1 MVVPLLS
8 LGEVKAVV
16 TLVGNALRRFGPTD
30 LSLAEDI
37 ARRAALAMDN
47 ARLYREAHDA
57 NRAKDEF
64 LATVS
69 HELRTPLNAILG
81 WTRLLRE
88 ESLDKATVTR
98 ALETIERNGKSQAQL
113 IEDILDASRIIT
125 GKLRLISEPVELIS
139 VIRSALDAVRPTA
152 NTKGVLLEENL
163 DYPYRIMGDADRLQ
177 QIASNLLTNAIKFTP
192 KGGRVLVKLERI
204 HSSIQLS
211 VSDTGKG
218 INPEFL
224 PHVFDRFT
232 QAEQTSSRAHGGLGL
247 GLAIVRTLVELHG
260 GRVHVE
266 SAGEGMGS
274 TFFVNLPIVA
284 VSLLPGAED
293 GESSSLPGLKGLR
306 VLVVDDETDARDI
319 LTHVLQ
325 GYGMETEAAASAF
338 EALAK
343 VESYRPDV
351 IVSDVGMPEAD
362 GYWLM
367 TQVRALPQEQ
377 GGETPAIAL
386 TAYGSA
392 EDRVR
397 ALSCGYHLHLS
408 KPAEAPALAKAIAM
422 ATGRAGKAFGA

>member
-1 MVVPLLS
+1 M
-8 LGEVKAVV
+8 
-16 TLVGNALRRFGPTD
+16 R
-30 LSLAEDI
+30 
-37 ARRAALAMDN
+37 
-47 ARLYREAHDA
+47 
-57 NRAKDEF
+57 
-64 LATVS
+64 
-69 HELRTPLNAILG
+69 
-81 WTRLLRE
+81 
-88 ESLDKATVTR
+88 R

-125 GKLRLISEPVELIS
+125 GKLRLISEPVELTS

-152 NTKGVLLEENL
+152 NTKGILLEESL

-177 QIASNLLTNAIKFTP
+177 QIAANLLTNAIKFTP
-192 KGGRVLVKLERI
+192 KGGRVHVKLERI

-218 INPEFL
+218 IKPEFL

-266 SAGEGMGS
+266 SAGEGKGS
-274 TFFVNLPIVA
+274 TFFVNLPVAA
-284 VSLLPGAED
+284 VSLLPGTED
-293 GESSSLPGLKGLR
+293 SESSSLPGLKGLR

-351 IVSDVGMPEAD
+351 IVSDVGMPESRRLLAHD
-362 GYWLM
+362 S
-367 TQVRALPQEQ
+367 
-377 GGETPAIAL
+377 
-386 TAYGSA
+386 SA
-392 EDRVR
+392 V
-397 ALSCGYHLHLS
+397 SFPG
-408 KPAEAPALAKAIAM
+408 
-422 ATGRAGKAFGA
+422 TGREKLLRLL